1 LNVSSVPV
9 TVTVKDTRS
18 SNAGGVDEVL
28 EPGNTSETTSKI
40 TPTNEHRAGPHTF
53 AKLRFEGSSVAAMG
67 TSMDLYDHSL
77 RWGPSGVKATVTVD
91 IGAYQQVHLPETLSH
106 ALTFFP
112 AILGRCVHCVYF

>member
-1 LNVSSVPV
+1 MNVSSVPA

-28 EPGNTSETTSKI
+28 EPVNTSETTSKI
-40 TPTNEHRAGPHTF
+40 TPNSEHRAGAHTLGFLHTF

-67 TSMDLYDHSL
+67 TPMDLYDHSL

-91 IGAYQQVHLPETLSH
+91 IGAYQQVHLPG
-106 ALTFFP
+106 AL
-112 AILGRCVHCVYF
+112 